1 MIRDWRQLQQSRI
14 NAKYIAANQQLY
26 GNPYGQSIYGYRCYT
41 TVALNQNLDDA

>member
-26 GNPYGQSIYGYRCYT
+26 GNPYGQPIYGYQYYT
-41 TVALNQNLDDA
+41 TVALNQNLADV